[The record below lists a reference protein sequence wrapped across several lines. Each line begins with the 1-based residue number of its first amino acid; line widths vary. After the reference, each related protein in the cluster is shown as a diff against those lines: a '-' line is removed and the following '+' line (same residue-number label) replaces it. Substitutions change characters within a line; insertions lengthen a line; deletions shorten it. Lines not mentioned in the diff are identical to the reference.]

1 MKSIKRGMKLLLFM
15 LIFFLIAMPVQ
26 AKTLQ
31 AKTYTLK
38 NVKKAEYP
46 NGEWVTSNSVTRFVR
61 TNGKVIKNRWIRV
74 EEKIYYVGKTGAR
87 AEGTWIKYRN
97 KYYYVNK
104 KGEMCTGWRTMGGK
118 RYYLKSNGVRSS
130 GLTQID
136 GDTYFFNKKTGVLG
150 TGWITVGKYQYYF
163 AEKKGKLQTARWINT
178 KGNYYY
184 VDADGRKMKSC
195 WLTLGDKKYYLR
207 ADGARVSGTLFLDG
221 KGYYFDKNGV
231 YDPKVEVKMEVDPTK
246 KMVALTFDDGPGAY
260 TDRLLECL
268 EKNDAK
274 ATFFLVGTGI
284 NRYKST
290 VKRIADL
297 GCELGNHSY
306 DHPAFT
312 SLSNSAIQSQIQR
325 TSSLIRQAAGVNPT
339 VARLPYGDGAS
350 NSRVLGAIGLPSIYW
365 SIDTMD
371 WANTGNPQHTVNEV
385 LNYVKNGDI
394 VLMHDIHRATVIA
407 AEQIIPALKSR
418 GYQLVT
424 VSQLAKY
431 KGKTTLKSGT
441 TYRKF

>member
-1 MKSIKRGMKLLLFM
+1 MRIVLFM
-15 LIFFLIAMPVQ
+15 LVFFLITVPVQ

-31 AKTYTLK
+31 AKTYALK
-38 NVKKAEYP
+38 NVTKAECP
-46 NGEWVTSNSVTRFVR
+46 NGKWVTSKSVTRFVKK
-61 TNGKVIKNRWIRV
+61 NGKVIKSKWISAG
-74 EEKIYYVGKTGAR
+74 EQIYYLDKKGVR
-87 AEGTWIKYRN
+87 AEKTWIKYRN

-104 KGEMCTGWRTMGGK
+104 KGELCTGWRTVGGK
-118 RYYLKSNGVRSS
+118 VYYLKANGVRAA
-130 GLTQID
+130 GLTQVE
-136 GDTYFFNKKTGVLG
+136 GDTYFFHKKTGIRE
-150 TGWITVGKYQYYF
+150 TGWMTIGKYQYF
-163 AEKKGKLQTARWINT
+163 FSAKEGKLQKERWIKT
-178 KGNYYY
+178 KGKYYY
-184 VDADGRKMKSC
+184 VNAEGRKLKSC
-195 WLTLGDKKYYLR
+195 WVTLGDKKYYLR
-207 ADGARVSGTLFLDG
+207 ADGARVTGKLYLNG

-231 YDPKVEVKMEVDPTK
+231 YNENVEVKMEVDPNK

-260 TDRLLECL
+260 TDRLLDCL

-274 ATFFLVGTGI
+274 ATFFMVGTGI
-284 NRYKST
+284 NSYKKT
-290 VKRIADL
+290 VKRMAEL

-312 SLSNSAIQSQIQR
+312 SLSNAAIQSQIQK
-325 TSSLIRQAAGVNPT
+325 TSNLIKQAAGSNPT

-365 SIDTMD
+365 SIDTRD

-385 LNYVKNGDI
+385 LNYVKDGDI
-394 VLMHDIHRATVIA
+394 VLMHDIHKSTVIA
-407 AEQIIPALKSR
+407 AEQIIPALKKK

-431 KGKTTLKSGT
+431 KGKTTLKAGK